1 MILQTGHS
9 KEWFSEPAVSLK
21 NILITK
27 KPFILMNVMNGS
39 PKPVIQH
46 WLAEQYC
53 LGNSKTKHSKEL
65 FSEAALSLKI
75 HSYR

>member
-1 MILQTGHS
+1 
-9 KEWFSEPAVSLK
+9 
-21 NILITK
+21 
-27 KPFILMNVMNGS
+27 MNVMNGS